1 MKKEYKTYEEKLES
15 SRQRARD
22 VKEFEDKVRK
32 ELGYIEKKHESL
44 KQQKFRENKKY
55 QDIIIRNWK
64 LTGMFI
70 PPEEK
75 EIKKIIEE
83 EEKDEERQTYEDF
96 DDININ
102 DMFDTE
108 NNEEDE
114 GD

>member
-75 EIKKIIEE
+75 
-83 EEKDEERQTYEDF
+83 DEERQTYEDF

-102 DMFDTE
+102 EMFDTE